1 VWAMGVRVGL
11 VCRRVRIGAR
21 GGRGRRISFDGVG
34 ERLAWELREGR
45 KIAVLGKG
53 ESNGI

>member
-1 VWAMGVRVGL
+1 MWAMGVRVGL